1 MAGLRLGLWVLLAAV
16 GTTGLAAF
24 VRPGQTAKTT
34 SATAAAS
41 PSAGVPKSGSPEP
54 HRTRPRGFVGEVVAV
69 SAAESSFTARETLND
84 GSPKTT
90 TFRTTPQTRITCGK
104 DPCALSDV
112 KANDHVTVKYADAAS
127 GERRALTVR
136 VTPAA
141 KPKTPK

>member
-1 MAGLRLGLWVLLAAV
+1 MAGLRLGFWVFLAV
-16 GTTGLAAF
+16 GTAGLTAF
-24 VRPGQTAKTT
+24 AWPGQTTNSSNSTATTASAAPKTGT
-34 SATAAAS
+34 
-41 PSAGVPKSGSPEP
+41 PEP
-54 HRTRPRGFVGEVVAV
+54 HRPRPRGFVGEVVAV

-104 DPCALSDV
+104 DPCALGDV
-112 KANDHVTVKYADAAS
+112 KVNDHVTVKYADTAS

-141 KPKTPK
+141 KPKSAK

>member
-1 MAGLRLGLWVLLAAV
+1 MLLAAA

-24 VRPGQTAKTT
+24 VTPGQPAST
-34 SATAAAS
+34 STS
-41 PSAGVPKSGSPEP
+41 SPET
-54 HRTRPRGFVGEVVAV
+54 RRARPRGFVGEVVAV
-69 SAAESSFTARETLND
+69 SPAESSFTARETLND

-90 TFRTTPQTRITCGK
+90 TFRTTPQTRLTCGK
-104 DPCALSDV
+104 DPCALADV
-112 KANDHVTVKYADAAS
+112 RVNDHVTVKYADTAA